1 MMLSDSIVVFGSSN
15 TTIITITINTISI
28 TTITTIIDLM
38 SSDIVR
44 KA

>member
-1 MMLSDSIVVFGSSN
+1 MMLSDSLVVFGSSII
-15 TTIITITINTISI
+15 TTTITINTISI